1 LSRVVLSPFIAYYI
15 YRGGGNDTIV
25 AAILLSLAG
34 VTDGLDGYL
43 ARRMNC
49 VSRLGIALD
58 PIADK
63 IMAGVVVGALYL
75 WRDLPLWLVGLIIGR
90 DLLILLGGMIL
101 LRGRSVNLPSN
112 LTGKYAFSA
121 IAVLIGSY
129 LLRFTFGI
137 NLMTWITFALILA
150 SLIGY
155 GRVFTRVRRGEE
167 ILPFKDRTWL
177 RLGRIILT
185 VGISALYLIK
195 LYLDLTGPA

>member
-1 LSRVVLSPFIAYYI
+1 
-15 YRGGGNDTIV
+15 
-25 AAILLSLAG
+25 
-34 VTDGLDGYL
+34 
-43 ARRMNC
+43 MNC

-63 IMAGVVVGALYL
+63 IMAGVIVGALYL

-101 LRGRSVNLPSN
+101 LKGRSISLPSN

-129 LLRFTFGI
+129 LLRFDFGI
-137 NLMTWITFALILA
+137 SLMTWITLTLILA

-155 GRVFTRVRRGEE
+155 SLVFVRIRRGEE
-167 ILPFKDRTWL
+167 ILPFQDRTWL

-185 VGISALYLIK
+185 VGISAVYLIK
-195 LYLDLTGPA
+195 LYFDLTGPVQ